1 MNQAKTPNR
10 KLAVKDTSAKVTFTW
25 EDKNGAVSSF
35 QAPCWMKGEHIKLM
49 NNNPFIKSFN
59 VS

>member
-1 MNQAKTPNR
+1 MNQVKPQSR
-10 KLAVKDTSAKVTFTW
+10 KLTAKDTSAKVTFTW
-25 EDKNGAVSSF
+25 EDKKGAVSSF

-49 NNNPFIKSFN
+49 NNNPFIKSFK